1 MVLELRSNHLL
12 QHLGQEREVGD
23 RSVAGKNF
31 WVQGGLLE
39 EGANDCDL
47 ENRWDTT
54 SLKGEVDSLGDQ
66 GAENGD
72 V

>member
-1 MVLELRSNHLL
+1 MAR
-12 QHLGQEREVGD
+12 
-23 RSVAGKNF
+23 KNF

-39 EGANDCDL
+39 EGSDDCDL
-47 ENRWDTT
+47 EGRWNNT
-54 SLKGEVDSLGDQ
+54 SLKGEFDSLGDQ